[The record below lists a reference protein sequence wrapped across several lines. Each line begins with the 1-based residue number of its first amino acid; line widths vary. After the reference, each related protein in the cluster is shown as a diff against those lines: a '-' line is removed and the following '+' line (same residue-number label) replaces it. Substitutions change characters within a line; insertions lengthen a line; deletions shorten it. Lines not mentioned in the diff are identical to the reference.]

1 MEFPVVMLNVKTYI
15 ESLGKNGLKLA
26 KICEEVAQETGR
38 SIVICPQV
46 TDLAKVIEEVNI
58 PVYAQH
64 IDPYD
69 PGSHTGSV
77 SAEAIKDLGCEGT
90 LVNHSENRL
99 KLADIE
105 FNIAKAKKIGLK
117 TVVCTNNIATSA
129 AVAALNPNTIA
140 VEPPELIGTGISVSK
155 AQPEVVSNTV
165 ASVRNINKDVH
176 LLCGAGIST
185 GGDVSS
191 AIKLGTEGVLLA
203 SGVVKAKDPK
213 SVLISMAENLV

>member
-26 KICEEVAQETGR
+26 KICENVAQETGR

-46 TDLAKVIEEVNI
+46 TDLAKIIEEVNI

-185 GGDVSS
+185 GEDVSS

-213 SVLISMAENLV
+213 IVLISMAENLV

>member
-1 MEFPVVMLNVKTYI
+1 MEFPVVMLNVKTYM

-26 KICEEVAQETGR
+26 KICEEVAHETGR
-38 SIVICPQV
+38 SIVICPQM
-46 TDLAKVIEEVNI
+46 TDLAKIVEEVDI

-64 IDPYD
+64 IDPYE

-77 SAEAIKDLGCEGT
+77 SAEAIKELGCEGT
-90 LVNHSENRL
+90 LINHSENRL

-105 FNIAKAKKIGLK
+105 FNIAKAKKLGLK
-117 TVVCTNNIATSA
+117 TVVCTNNIATSS
-129 AVAALNPNTIA
+129 AVSALKPDTIA
-140 VEPPELIGTGISVSK
+140 VEPPELIGSGIPVSK

-165 ASVRNINKDVH
+165 ESVRNINKEVH

-185 GGDVSS
+185 GEDVKS

-213 SVLISMAENLV
+213 SVLESMAKNLV

>member
-46 TDLAKVIEEVNI
+46 TDLAKIIEEVNI

-185 GGDVSS
+185 GEDVSS

-213 SVLISMAENLV
+213 NVLISMAENLV